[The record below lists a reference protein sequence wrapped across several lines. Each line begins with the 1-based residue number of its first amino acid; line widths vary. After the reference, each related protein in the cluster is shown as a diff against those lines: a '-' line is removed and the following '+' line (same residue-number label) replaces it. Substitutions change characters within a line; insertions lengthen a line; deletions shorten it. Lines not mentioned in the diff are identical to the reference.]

1 MKLLLTRHGQSR
13 WQVEGDSAGP
23 NAPLTALGRLQA
35 HRLGAY
41 LQHHEQIE
49 RIVASSLLR
58 AQQTAT
64 IIATYLALPVFTD
77 PDLREYD
84 DWEAGYAPRPTSP
97 WDLTPAEE
105 QAEVYCAF
113 RARVV
118 GAVQRALAAENGS
131 DPTVLIVAHGGTLG
145 TLLRHLFGAATL
157 RLWTSNT
164 GLHALDW
171 NGEFWSAHYLNWQE
185 HLPFYLRSS

>member
-23 NAPLTALGRLQA
+23 DAPLTALGRLQA

-41 LQHHEQIE
+41 LQHHEQID

-58 AQQTAT
+58 AQQTGA
-64 IIATYLALPVFTD
+64 IVAGYLGRPLLTD
-77 PDLREYD
+77 PDLQEYD
-84 DWEAGYAPRPTSP
+84 SWTAGYAPRPSSP
-97 WDLTPAEE
+97 WNMTPLEE
-105 QAEVYCAF
+105 QSAVYRAF
-113 RARVV
+113 QERVV
-118 GAVQRALAAENGS
+118 GAVQRALTLENDAEG
-131 DPTVLIVAHGGTLG
+131 TVLIIAHGGTVG
-145 TLLRHLFGAATL
+145 TVLRHLFGAVTL